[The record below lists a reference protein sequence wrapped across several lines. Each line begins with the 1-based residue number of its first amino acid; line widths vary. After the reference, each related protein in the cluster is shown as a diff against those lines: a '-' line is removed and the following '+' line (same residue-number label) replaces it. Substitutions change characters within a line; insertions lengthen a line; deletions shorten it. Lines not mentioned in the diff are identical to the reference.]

1 MSIKSIIILYESYN
15 SVIEDVFLTGERKFV
30 EANPTQIHIHIYQ
43 WCIKSYIKK
52 KENLMFSVISA
63 CHFGA
68 DQKRESHVRSYTS

>member
-43 WCIKSYIKK
+43 WCIKNYIYKK
-52 KENLMFSVISA
+52 KKI
-63 CHFGA
+63 
-68 DQKRESHVRSYTS
+68 